1 MATKGS
7 ARLGSEMITIAQY
20 LIDTAY
26 FDEMKNLA
34 LGIGK
39 HYVALDLVVRRIIER
54 DFLGMGFSPY
64 LMNLDRY
71 TIIVTLKEI
80 PKSEQEFW
88 GIVSS
93 LPYNVWLR
101 YVGIQ
106 HVPKKTLIITYTI
119 PARSSINSIIS
130 LLEKHPALDP
140 KKGIDVYRFRHT
152 FYTKPRRFSSY
163 FNKGILMTMSDAKN
177 QILEELEVKE
187 PVEPAEFVRK
197 RKDPIDIIDVIIM
210 SYLEAKYL
218 VTPVWT
224 YRKIGALKFHEDVLE
239 KHFKR
244 HIKDRYYLG
253 VYLKRPPN
261 PETVNTVLIAIISG
275 RDALGLAYR
284 LSRTPY
290 AAATCDRGKRNK
302 CLLQFFCREE
312 DLPVITEILNTYNI
326 DIEKYILTFQRTSS
340 PRFHDRRTLSFAT
353 YDESSKRWFGL
364 DEAVEMAPRIAPR
377 IIKKYFKPERIP
389 RELIPVWIQI
399 QKESK

>member
-1 MATKGS
+1 MVKKGS

-39 HYVALDLVVRRIIER
+39 HYVALDMVVRRVIER

-71 TIIVTLKEI
+71 TIVATLKEV
-80 PKSEQEFW
+80 PKSGEEFW
-88 GIVSS
+88 KIVSS

-101 YVGIQ
+101 YAGIQ
-106 HVPKKTLIITYTI
+106 HIPKKTLIITYII
-119 PARSSINSIIS
+119 PARSSIDSVVS

-140 KKGIDVYRFRHT
+140 KKGIEVYRFRHT

-163 FNKGILMTMSDAKN
+163 FNKRVLMTMSSAKN
-177 QILEELEVKE
+177 LIAKELEVKE
-187 PVEPAEFVRK
+187 PVESTEFVRR
-197 RKDPIDIIDVIIM
+197 RKDPIDLLDVIIM

-224 YRKIGALKFHEDVLE
+224 YRKIGALKFHEEVLE

-261 PETVNTVLIAIISG
+261 PGVVNTVLIAVISG
-275 RDALGLAYR
+275 RDAIGLAYR

-312 DLPVITEILNTYNI
+312 DLAVITEILNTYNI
-326 DIEKYILTFQRTSS
+326 DIEKYIFTFRGTGS
-340 PRFHDRRTLSFAT
+340 PSFHDKRTLSFAA

-364 DEAVEMAPRIAPR
+364 DEAVEMAPRIVPS

-389 RELIPVWIQI
+389 RELIPPWMQE
-399 QKESK
+399 ESK